1 MDEAKTT
8 SKKITDALCN
18 LLKTQSFSS
27 VKVVSIIKEAGVS
40 HQTFYRLFKDKYD
53 VVYSIC
59 TVDFSLYPLIYG
71 DNATWREI
79 VLAVLNTIRHKPD
92 FFRRILSDPESSKI
106 LVDALFQISVNKT
119 GYIRNTHND
128 ASRVIWLYVL
138 QTWSQNKFSDTAE
151 EIYRVL
157 ICSLP
162 AHDLLNKDEL
172 EQYTA
177 RYSNFRIGDF
187 RHKNGLC

>member
-1 MDEAKTT
+1 MDETRST
-8 SKKITDALCN
+8 SEKITEALCD
-18 LLKTQSFSS
+18 LLKSQSFSS
-27 VKVVSIIKEAGVS
+27 VKAVSIIKQAGVS

-59 TVDFSLYPLIYG
+59 TADFSLYPLIYG

-79 VLAVLNTIRHKPD
+79 VFAVLNTIQHKPD
-92 FFRRILSDPESSKI
+92 FFRRILSDPESAKI
-106 LVDALFQISVNKT
+106 LVDALFQISVSKT

-138 QTWSQNKFSDTAE
+138 QTWSQNKFSDAVET
-151 EIYRVL
+151 IYNVL

-162 AHDLLNKDEL
+162 AYDLLNKDEL
-172 EQYTA
+172 EQYTT
-177 RYSNFRIGDF
+177 RYGGFRVGDF
-187 RHKNGLC
+187 RHKNGLE